1 MKIAN
6 PLPAVGARVRM
17 ISENSNWN
25 LGEKGTVI
33 EHSNGRDL
41 SGIGCDRFGVVFD
54 GREDDYTVF
63 ASECEVV
70 VA

>member
-1 MKIAN
+1 MNIAN

-17 ISENSNWN
+17 ISENSNWS

-33 EHSNGRDL
+33 AVTL
-41 SGIGCDRFGVVFD
+41 DRFGVVFD

-63 ASECEVV
+63 AADCEVV